1 MHVELSIHFKLKEGQ
16 DKGGEFLHL
25 CRYLLVYVFIKVMN
39 DELFSDLILSRKTRD
54 FDVFGCPFTIFFAR
68 CYVLDI
74 CPLIHN
80 ILCPLSSPVEIVDS
94 ILLPVEVNNSYRVR
108 GVSLK

>member
-1 MHVELSIHFKLKEGQ
+1 
-16 DKGGEFLHL
+16 
-25 CRYLLVYVFIKVMN
+25 MN

-68 CYVLDI
+68 CCI

-94 ILLPVEVNNSYRVR
+94 ILLPVEVNNSTIELHLPVDSQYS
-108 GVSLK
+108 SLVTVEALNLIVEPKPLPVEVNNSTIALSY